1 MLFAVALSI
10 FLYRLKMKKLF
21 KDKYADGMPSSEQ
34 PFSEYTERNGN
45 SEPLVLN
52 FNMNL
57 TNPFQNATRST
68 KVHITSTKTITN
80 FIY

>member
-1 MLFAVALSI
+1 MVFAVALSI

-21 KDKYADGMPSSEQ
+21 KDKYGDGMPSSEQ

-57 TNPFQNATRST
+57 TNPFQNVTNPT
-68 KVHITSTKTITN
+68 KV
-80 FIY
+80 

>member
-1 MLFAVALSI
+1 VLFAVALSI

-21 KDKYADGMPSSEQ
+21 KDKYGDGMPSSEQ

-57 TNPFQNATRST
+57 TNTTNPT
-68 KVHITSTKTITN
+68 KVP
-80 FIY
+80 IYLLSIVLID